1 MDRAV
6 DPCFNTVDKM
16 PALDMRSLSFKQ
28 VKDDSWLPAT
38 LLLEFTAADQKTKV
52 RLADYGSLGL
62 RGQTFQTWLSFGT
75 TPTHTMP
82 DNIPRVPFSKENPT
96 RTFFVA
102 DVPPPGLPAEAAA
115 TASPYPTG
123 LPAVLSIK
131 LIGNGRIPSRRT
143 RINSNFNMAQM
154 LEAIG
159 LQQGIA
165 LEYLHNDEW
174 LLIQTETDLDEAKR
188 ICSMCTKQ
196 DVVLKLRVHAA

>member
-1 MDRAV
+1 
-6 DPCFNTVDKM
+6 M
-16 PALDMRSLSFKQ
+16 PALDMCSLSFEQ

-75 TPTHTMP
+75 IPTHTMP
-82 DNIPRVPFSKENPT
+82 KNIPRVAFSKENPT

-115 TASPYPTG
+115 TYPTG
-123 LPAVLSIK
+123 LPISIK

-159 LQQGIA
+159 LQQGTA

-174 LLIQTETDLDEAKR
+174 LLLQTEADLDEAKR
-188 ICSMCTKQ
+188 IGSIHTKQ
-196 DVVLKLRVHAA
+196 ATVLKLRVCAE